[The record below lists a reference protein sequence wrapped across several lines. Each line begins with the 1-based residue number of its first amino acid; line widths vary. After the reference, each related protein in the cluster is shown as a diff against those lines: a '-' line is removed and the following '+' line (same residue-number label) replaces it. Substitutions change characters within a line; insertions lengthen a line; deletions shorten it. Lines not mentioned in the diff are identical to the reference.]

1 MWVQATRKLFTQNKF
16 YTKKLHLRSFG
27 NSNYYYNRAMAAAVY
42 QRACCVHGCHVYD
55 GIWEV
60 AIGEVLICEREPQ
73 NTADRYVVAVKRSGS
88 VIGHLPK
95 KMSHFCS
102 LFLRRGEIFTAH

>member
-1 MWVQATRKLFTQNKF
+1 MWVQATRKLFTRNKF
-16 YTKKLHLRSFG
+16 YTKKMHLRSFG

-42 QRACCVHGCHVYD
+42 QRACCVRGYHVYD

-60 AIGEVLICEREPQ
+60 AIGEREPR

-88 VIGHLPK
+88 VIEHLPK

-102 LFLRRGEIFTAH
+102 LFLGRGEIFTAH